1 MLNSNIE
8 ILSPVGD
15 FECLKAAVQNGA
27 NAVYLGVQEFNARYS
42 ASNFNLEDLEK
53 AIIYAKTRGVK
64 VHLVLNILIKNNEFE
79 SAFYL
84 AKKAYELGI
93 DAIIVQDLGLALTLI
108 KAFPDL
114 PIHASTQMT
123 VHNLE
128 GVRALEK
135 LGFKRVVLSRELSFE
150 EIDYICKN
158 SNIEIECFIHGALC
172 VSYSG
177 QCLLSSII
185 GGRSGN
191 RGKCAGTCRL
201 PYELI
206 DENEKVMDKGYLL
219 STRDL
224 CGLEYL
230 PSLVKAGV
238 VCFKIEGRMKTP
250 EYVAT
255 VTRIYRKYL
264 DKILSNG
271 NYVVDENCVSD
282 EKSIIDEKCVNN
294 ENYVIGDKRI
304 SDGKSIIDEKYVSNK
319 NYVIDENDI
328 KELQLVFNRGGFS
341 NGYFDKKANKDLV
354 FKEKPNHMGIYLGK
368 IIKYN
373 SNKGYITLKLENDLD
388 IGDKIAIDNKG
399 VSNNYTISELM
410 INNSNIKSASK
421 GQTVTIG
428 RMKGNININDKIF
441 LIESKNLTE
450 LSTNSY
456 QNVENKQLLINCKLI
471 IKENTPI
478 KISANIVSDSFNNV
492 QSEIITNI
500 IPETAKNAPITKEKI
515 IEQFSK
521 TKNTIFKF
529 NNLNIELDDNLF
541 LTISSVNEL
550 RRLILNDLEIKLEKS
565 IKRNVKDIELSNEIS
580 GLLKSIEKNMKCVED
595 SNEAKDLLNADKVNS
610 VQYYER
616 KVNDIEDGNDVLS
629 SNINNNTSKPSIS
642 VLLNILNKEF
652 NYWDL
657 KNIDRLYIPLKY
669 FVNPTFKEIIFNL
682 SKKFNLYI
690 YMPTIMKGNY
700 INLLNLNINSIMNTF
715 KVKGAVI
722 SSIYQLNWFKNY
734 GLDIIGNYT
743 LNVFNNISVANLSD
757 LGVMKFTLSPE
768 LDRETLLNL
777 SNSNK
782 NAKLIVYGKIPVMNS
797 NYCVL
802 GRSNKCYKECAKS
815 CQNSNKKFYL
825 KDRLNFK
832 FRVIPDNIDTI
843 STIYNSK
850 ITSITWKDFNVDN
863 LRIDIL
869 DEDVDTINL
878 IVSKALN
885 NERFEGKDYTNA
897 NLNKEI

>member
-1 MLNSNIE
+1 MLNNIE

-27 NAVYLGVQEFNARYS
+27 NAVYLGAQEFNARYS
-42 ASNFNLEDLEK
+42 ASNFDMENLEK
-53 AIIYAKTRGVK
+53 AIIYAKTRNVK

-79 SAFYL
+79 SAFNL
-84 AKKAYELGI
+84 AKKAYELGV
-93 DAIIVQDLGLALTLI
+93 DAIIVQDFGLALTLI

-128 GVRALEK
+128 GVLALEK

-158 SNIEIECFIHGALC
+158 SNVEIECFIHGALC

-206 DENEKVMDKGYLL
+206 DENEKVLDKGYLL

-224 CGLEYL
+224 CGLKYL

-238 VCFKIEGRMKTP
+238 VCFKIEGRMKPP

-264 DKILSNG
+264 DKIF
-271 NYVVDENCVSD
+271 
-282 EKSIIDEKCVNN
+282 NN
-294 ENYVIGDKRI
+294 ENYI
-304 SDGKSIIDEKYVSNK
+304 
-319 NYVIDENDI
+319 IDENDI
-328 KELQLVFNRGGFS
+328 KNLQLVFNRGGFS
-341 NGYFDKKANKDLV
+341 TGYFDKAANRSLV

-368 IIKYN
+368 IIKFN
-373 SNKGYITLKLENDLD
+373 SSKGYITLKLENDLN
-388 IGDKIAIDNKG
+388 IGDKIAIDNNG
-399 VSNNYTISELM
+399 VSNNYTVSELM
-410 INNSNIKSASK
+410 VNNSNIKSAFK
-421 GQTVTIG
+421 GNIVTIG
-428 RMKGNININDKIF
+428 RMKGNININDKVF
-441 LIESKNLTE
+441 LTESKKLTE

-456 QNVENKQLLINCKLI
+456 QNVENTQLLINSKLI
-471 IKENTPI
+471 IKKNTPI
-478 KISANIVSDSFNNV
+478 KIFASIVSENFTNI
-492 QSEIITNI
+492 QCEISTDI
-500 IPETAKNAPITKEKI
+500 IPEVAKNAPITKDKI
-515 IEQFSK
+515 IEQFYK

-529 NNLNIELDDNLF
+529 NSLNIDLDNNLF

-550 RRLILNDLEIKLEKS
+550 RRLVLSGLEKKLEES
-565 IKRNVKDIELSNEIS
+565 IKRKSRDAEFFDEIKAS
-580 GLLKSIEKNMKCVED
+580 LASTDNKLRSYDN
-595 SNEAKDLLNADKVNS
+595 
-610 VQYYER
+610 Y
-616 KVNDIEDGNDVLS
+616 
-629 SNINNNTSKPSIS
+629 NTSISENVTRNSKKPTIS
-642 VLLNILNKEF
+642 VLLNILNKDYDYY
-652 NYWDL
+652 NL

-669 FVNPTFKEIIFNL
+669 FVNPAFKEIILKL
-682 SKKFNLYI
+682 SNKFDLYI
-690 YMPTIMKGNY
+690 YMPTIMKKNY
-700 INLLNLNINSIMNTF
+700 INLLNLNIKNIMNIF
-715 KVKGAVI
+715 KIAGVVI
-722 SSIYQLNWFKNY
+722 SNTYQLKWFENY
-734 GLDIIGNYT
+734 NLKIIGNYT
-743 LNVFNNISVANLSD
+743 LNVFNNISIANLSN
-757 LGVMKFTLSPE
+757 LGIKKFTLSPE

-782 NAKLIVYGKIPVMNS
+782 NAELIVYGKIPVMNS

-802 GRSNKCYKECAKS
+802 GRSNKCYKECTKN
-815 CQNSNKKFYL
+815 CQNLNKKFYL
-825 KDRLNFK
+825 KDRLNLK

-869 DEDVDTINL
+869 DENIDTINL
-878 IVSKALN
+878 IVSKVLN
-885 NERFEGKDYTNA
+885 NKRFEGKDYTNA

>member
-1 MLNSNIE
+1 MLNNDIE

-27 NAVYLGVQEFNARYS
+27 NAVYLGAEEFNARYS
-42 ASNFNLEDLEK
+42 ASNFNNEGLEK
-53 AIIYAKTRGVK
+53 AIIYAKTRNVK

-79 SAFYL
+79 NALNL
-84 AKKAYELGI
+84 AKRAYELGV

-108 KAFPDL
+108 KTFPDL

-128 GVRALEK
+128 GVKILEK
-135 LGFKRVVLSRELSFE
+135 LGFKRAVLSRELSLE

-158 SNIEIECFIHGALC
+158 SNIEIETFIHGALC

-206 DENEKVMDKGYLL
+206 DENERIMDKGYLL

-230 PSLVKAGV
+230 PNLVKSGV
-238 VCFKIEGRMKTP
+238 ICFKIEGRMKTP

-264 DKILSNG
+264 DKIL
-271 NYVVDENCVSD
+271 
-282 EKSIIDEKCVNN
+282 NN
-294 ENYVIGDKRI
+294 ENYVI
-304 SDGKSIIDEKYVSNK
+304 
-319 NYVIDENDI
+319 ENADI

-341 NGYFDKKANKDLV
+341 NGYFDKEPNRNLI
-354 FKEKPNHMGIYLGK
+354 FKEKPNNMGVYLGK
-368 IIKYN
+368 ILKYN
-373 SNKGYITLKLENDLD
+373 SNKGHITLKLEDNLS

-399 VSNNYTISELM
+399 ISNNYTISEMM
-410 INNSNIKSASK
+410 INNSNIKSATKNS
-421 GQTVTIG
+421 TVTIG
-428 RMKGNININDKIF
+428 RMKGPININDKIY
-441 LIESKNLTE
+441 LIESKKLTE

-456 QNVENKQLLINCKLI
+456 QNVENIQLLIDCDLI
-471 IKENTPI
+471 IKKNEAI
-478 KISANIVSDSFNNV
+478 KISAKIISNNFNNIHC
-492 QSEIITNI
+492 EIITNI
-500 IPETAKNAPITKEKI
+500 IPEEAKNAPITKEKI
-515 IEQFSK
+515 VEQFNK

-529 NNLNIELDDNLF
+529 NNINIILNDNIF
-541 LTISSVNEL
+541 LTISSINEL
-550 RRLILNDLEIKLEKS
+550 RRLILNNLNMKLEKN
-565 IKRNVKDIELSNEIS
+565 IKRDHKKIKFSDNIK
-580 GLLKSIEKNMKCVED
+580 K
-595 SNEAKDLLNADKVNS
+595 LLNKQN
-610 VQYYER
+610 
-616 KVNDIEDGNDVLS
+616 I
-629 SNINNNTSKPSIS
+629 INNKKPTIS
-642 VLLNILNKEF
+642 VLLNILNK
-652 NYWDL
+652 NYNYLNL
-657 KNIDRLYIPLKY
+657 KNIDKLYIPLKY
-669 FVNPTFKEIIFNL
+669 FINPIFKGTITNL
-682 SKKFNLYI
+682 SKNFNLYI
-690 YMPTIMKGNY
+690 YMPNIMKKNY
-700 INLLNLNINSIMNTF
+700 INLLNLNINNIINTYNI
-715 KVKGAVI
+715 KGVI
-722 SSIYQLNWFKNY
+722 ISHIYQLNWFENY
-734 GLDIIGNYT
+734 DLDIIGNYT
-743 LNVFNNISVANLSD
+743 LNLFNNISINNLED
-757 LGVMKFTLSPE
+757 FGIKEFTLSPE
-768 LDRETLLNL
+768 LDREILSSL

-782 NAKLIVYGKIPVMNS
+782 NTELIVYGKIPVMNT

-802 GRSNKCYKECAKS
+802 GKSNKCYKECSKS
-815 CQNSNKKFYL
+815 CQNLSKKFYL

-850 ITSITWKDFNVDN
+850 ITSITWKDFNVEN

-869 DEDVDTINL
+869 DEDIDTINL
-878 IVSKALN
+878 IVSKTLN

>member
-1 MLNSNIE
+1 MLNNIE

-27 NAVYLGVQEFNARYS
+27 NAVYLGAQEFNARYS
-42 ASNFNLEDLEK
+42 ASNFDMENLEK
-53 AIIYAKTRGVK
+53 AIIYTKTRNVK

-79 SAFYL
+79 SAFNL
-84 AKKAYELGI
+84 AKKAYELGV
-93 DAIIVQDLGLALTLI
+93 DAIIVQDFGLALTLI

-128 GVRALEK
+128 GVLALEK

-158 SNIEIECFIHGALC
+158 SNVEIECFIHGALC

-206 DENEKVMDKGYLL
+206 DENEKVLDKGYLL

-230 PSLVKAGV
+230 PRLVKAGV
-238 VCFKIEGRMKTP
+238 VCFKIEGRMKAP

-264 DKILSNG
+264 DKIF
-271 NYVVDENCVSD
+271 
-282 EKSIIDEKCVNN
+282 NN
-294 ENYVIGDKRI
+294 ENYI
-304 SDGKSIIDEKYVSNK
+304 
-319 NYVIDENDI
+319 IDENDI
-328 KELQLVFNRGGFS
+328 KNLQLVFNRGGFS
-341 NGYFDKKANKDLV
+341 TGYFDKAANRSLV

-368 IIKYN
+368 IIKFN
-373 SNKGYITLKLENDLD
+373 SSKGYITLKLENDLN
-388 IGDKIAIDNKG
+388 IGDKIAIDNNG
-399 VSNNYTISELM
+399 VSNNYTVSELM
-410 INNSNIKSASK
+410 VNNSNIKSAFK
-421 GQTVTIG
+421 GNIVTIG
-428 RMKGNININDKIF
+428 RMKGNININDKVF
-441 LIESKNLTE
+441 LTESKKLTE

-456 QNVENKQLLINCKLI
+456 QNVENTQLLINSKLI
-471 IKENTPI
+471 IKKNTPI
-478 KISANIVSDSFNNV
+478 KIFASIVSENFTNI
-492 QSEIITNI
+492 QCEISTDI
-500 IPETAKNAPITKEKI
+500 IPEVAKNAPITKDKI
-515 IEQFSK
+515 IEQFYK

-529 NNLNIELDDNLF
+529 NSLNIDLDNNLF

-550 RRLILNDLEIKLEKS
+550 RRLVLSGLEKKLEES
-565 IKRNVKDIELSNEIS
+565 IKRKSRGAEVFDEVKASLASTDNKLRSYDN
-580 GLLKSIEKNMKCVED
+580 
-595 SNEAKDLLNADKVNS
+595 
-610 VQYYER
+610 Y
-616 KVNDIEDGNDVLS
+616 
-629 SNINNNTSKPSIS
+629 NTSISENVTRNSKKPTIS
-642 VLLNILNKEF
+642 VLLNILNKDYDYY
-652 NYWDL
+652 NL

-669 FVNPTFKEIIFNL
+669 FVNPAFKEIILKL
-682 SKKFNLYI
+682 SNKFNLYI
-690 YMPTIMKGNY
+690 YMPTIMKKNY
-700 INLLNLNINSIMNTF
+700 INLLNLNIKNIMNIF
-715 KVKGAVI
+715 KIAGVVI
-722 SSIYQLNWFKNY
+722 SNTYQLKWFQNHNLK
-734 GLDIIGNYT
+734 IIGNYT
-743 LNVFNNISVANLSD
+743 LNVFNNISIANLSN
-757 LGVMKFTLSPE
+757 LGIKKFTLSPE
-768 LDRETLLNL
+768 LNREVITSL

-782 NAKLIVYGKIPVMNS
+782 NLELIVYGKIPVMNS

-802 GRSNKCYKECAKS
+802 GRSNKCYKECTKN
-815 CQNSNKKFYL
+815 CQNLNKKFYL
-825 KDRLNFK
+825 KDRLNLK

-869 DEDVDTINL
+869 DEDIDTINL
-878 IVSKALN
+878 IVSKVLN
-885 NERFEGKDYTNA
+885 NKRFEGKNYTNA

>member
-1 MLNSNIE
+1 MLNNIE

-27 NAVYLGVQEFNARYS
+27 NAVYLGAQEFNARYS
-42 ASNFNLEDLEK
+42 ASNFDMENLEK
-53 AIIYAKTRGVK
+53 AIIYAKTRNVK

-79 SAFYL
+79 SAFNL
-84 AKKAYELGI
+84 AKKAYELGV
-93 DAIIVQDLGLALTLI
+93 DAIIVQDFGLALTLI

-128 GVRALEK
+128 GVLALEK

-158 SNIEIECFIHGALC
+158 SNVEIECFIHGALC

-206 DENEKVMDKGYLL
+206 DENEKVLDKGYLL

-230 PSLVKAGV
+230 PRLVKAGV
-238 VCFKIEGRMKTP
+238 VCFKIEGRMKAP

-264 DKILSNG
+264 DKIF
-271 NYVVDENCVSD
+271 
-282 EKSIIDEKCVNN
+282 NN
-294 ENYVIGDKRI
+294 ENYI
-304 SDGKSIIDEKYVSNK
+304 
-319 NYVIDENDI
+319 IDENDI
-328 KELQLVFNRGGFS
+328 KNLQLVFNRGGFS
-341 NGYFDKKANKDLV
+341 TGYFDKAANRSLV

-368 IIKYN
+368 IIKFN
-373 SNKGYITLKLENDLD
+373 SSKGYITLKLENDLN
-388 IGDKIAIDNKG
+388 IVDKIAIDNNG
-399 VSNNYTISELM
+399 VSNNYTVSELM
-410 INNSNIKSASK
+410 VNNSNIKSTFK
-421 GQTVTIG
+421 GNIVTIG
-428 RMKGNININDKIF
+428 RMKGNININDKVF
-441 LIESKNLTE
+441 LTESKKLTE

-456 QNVENKQLLINCKLI
+456 QNVENTQLLINSKLI
-471 IKENTPI
+471 IKKNTPI
-478 KISANIVSDSFNNV
+478 KIFASIVSENFTNI
-492 QSEIITNI
+492 QCEISTDI
-500 IPETAKNAPITKEKI
+500 IPEVAKNAPITKDKI
-515 IEQFSK
+515 IEQFYK

-529 NNLNIELDDNLF
+529 NSLNIDLDNNLF

-550 RRLILNDLEIKLEKS
+550 RRLVLSRLEKKLEES
-565 IKRNVKDIELSNEIS
+565 IKRKSRDAEVFDEIKAS
-580 GLLKSIEKNMKCVED
+580 LASTDNKLRSYDN
-595 SNEAKDLLNADKVNS
+595 
-610 VQYYER
+610 Y
-616 KVNDIEDGNDVLS
+616 
-629 SNINNNTSKPSIS
+629 NTSISENVTRNSKKPTIS
-642 VLLNILNKEF
+642 VLLNILNKDYDYY
-652 NYWDL
+652 NL

-669 FVNPTFKEIIFNL
+669 FVNPSFKEIILKL
-682 SKKFNLYI
+682 SNKFNLYI
-690 YMPTIMKGNY
+690 YMPTIMKKNY
-700 INLLNLNINSIMNTF
+700 INLLNLNIKNIMNIF
-715 KVKGAVI
+715 KIAGVVI
-722 SSIYQLNWFKNY
+722 SNIYQLKWFENY
-734 GLDIIGNYT
+734 NLKIIGNYT
-743 LNVFNNISVANLSD
+743 LNVFNNISIANLSN
-757 LGVMKFTLSPE
+757 LGIKKFTLSPE

-782 NAKLIVYGKIPVMNS
+782 NAELIVYGKIPVMNS

-802 GRSNKCYKECAKS
+802 GRSNKCYKECTKN
-815 CQNSNKKFYL
+815 CQNLNKKFYL
-825 KDRLNFK
+825 KDRLNLK

-869 DEDVDTINL
+869 DEDIDTINL
-878 IVSKALN
+878 IVSKVLN
-885 NERFEGKDYTNA
+885 NKRFEGKNYTNA

>member
-1 MLNSNIE
+1 MLNNIE

-27 NAVYLGVQEFNARYS
+27 NAVYLGAQEFNARYS
-42 ASNFNLEDLEK
+42 ASNFDMENLEK
-53 AIIYAKTRGVK
+53 AIIYAKTRNVK

-79 SAFYL
+79 SAFNL
-84 AKKAYELGI
+84 AKKAYELGV
-93 DAIIVQDLGLALTLI
+93 DAIIVQDFGLALTLI

-128 GVRALEK
+128 GVLALEK

-158 SNIEIECFIHGALC
+158 SNVEIECFIHGALC

-206 DENEKVMDKGYLL
+206 DENEKVLDKGYLL

-224 CGLEYL
+224 CGLKYL

-238 VCFKIEGRMKTP
+238 VCFKIEGRMKAP

-264 DKILSNG
+264 DKIF
-271 NYVVDENCVSD
+271 
-282 EKSIIDEKCVNN
+282 NN
-294 ENYVIGDKRI
+294 ENYI
-304 SDGKSIIDEKYVSNK
+304 
-319 NYVIDENDI
+319 IDENDI
-328 KELQLVFNRGGFS
+328 KNLQLVFNRGGFS
-341 NGYFDKKANKDLV
+341 TGYFDKAANRSLV

-368 IIKYN
+368 IIKFN
-373 SNKGYITLKLENDLD
+373 SSKGYITLKLENDLN
-388 IGDKIAIDNKG
+388 IVDKIAIDNNG
-399 VSNNYTISELM
+399 VSNNYTVSELM
-410 INNSNIKSASK
+410 VNNSNIKSAFK
-421 GQTVTIG
+421 GNIVTIG
-428 RMKGNININDKIF
+428 RMKGNININDKVF
-441 LIESKNLTE
+441 LTESKKLTE

-456 QNVENKQLLINCKLI
+456 QNVENTQLLINSKLI
-471 IKENTPI
+471 IKKNTPI
-478 KISANIVSDSFNNV
+478 KIFASIVSENFTNI
-492 QSEIITNI
+492 QCEISTDI
-500 IPETAKNAPITKEKI
+500 IPEVAKNAPITKDKI
-515 IEQFSK
+515 IEQFYK

-529 NNLNIELDDNLF
+529 NSLNIDLDNNLF

-550 RRLILNDLEIKLEKS
+550 RRLVLSRLEKKLEES
-565 IKRNVKDIELSNEIS
+565 IKRKSRDAEVFDEIKAS
-580 GLLKSIEKNMKCVED
+580 LASTDNKLRSYDN
-595 SNEAKDLLNADKVNS
+595 
-610 VQYYER
+610 Y
-616 KVNDIEDGNDVLS
+616 
-629 SNINNNTSKPSIS
+629 NTSISENVTRNSKKPTIS
-642 VLLNILNKEF
+642 VLLNILNKDYDYY
-652 NYWDL
+652 NL

-669 FVNPTFKEIIFNL
+669 FVNPSFKEIILKL
-682 SKKFNLYI
+682 SNKFNLYI
-690 YMPTIMKGNY
+690 YMPTIMKKNY
-700 INLLNLNINSIMNTF
+700 INLLNLNIKNIMNIF
-715 KVKGAVI
+715 KIAGVVI
-722 SSIYQLNWFKNY
+722 SNIYQLKWFENY
-734 GLDIIGNYT
+734 NLKIIGNYT
-743 LNVFNNISVANLSD
+743 LNVFNNISIANLSN
-757 LGVMKFTLSPE
+757 LGIKKFTLSPE

-782 NAKLIVYGKIPVMNS
+782 NAELIVYGKIPVMNS

-802 GRSNKCYKECAKS
+802 GRSNKCYKECTKN
-815 CQNSNKKFYL
+815 CQNLNKKFYL
-825 KDRLNFK
+825 KDRLNLK

-869 DEDVDTINL
+869 DEDIDTINL
-878 IVSKALN
+878 IVSKVLN
-885 NERFEGKDYTNA
+885 NKRFEGKNYTNA

>member
-1 MLNSNIE
+1 MLNNIE

-27 NAVYLGVQEFNARYS
+27 NAVYLGAQEFNARYS
-42 ASNFNLEDLEK
+42 ASNFDMENLEK
-53 AIIYAKTRGVK
+53 AIIYAKTRNVK

-79 SAFYL
+79 SAFNL
-84 AKKAYELGI
+84 AKKAYELGV
-93 DAIIVQDLGLALTLI
+93 DAIIVQDFGLALTLI

-128 GVRALEK
+128 GVLALEK

-158 SNIEIECFIHGALC
+158 SNVEIECFIHGALC

-206 DENEKVMDKGYLL
+206 DENEKVLDKGYLL

-224 CGLEYL
+224 CGLKYL

-238 VCFKIEGRMKTP
+238 VCFKIEGRMKPP

-264 DKILSNG
+264 DKIF
-271 NYVVDENCVSD
+271 
-282 EKSIIDEKCVNN
+282 NN
-294 ENYVIGDKRI
+294 ENYI
-304 SDGKSIIDEKYVSNK
+304 
-319 NYVIDENDI
+319 IDENDI
-328 KELQLVFNRGGFS
+328 KNLQLVFNRGGFS
-341 NGYFDKKANKDLV
+341 TGYFDKAANRSLV

-368 IIKYN
+368 IIKFN
-373 SNKGYITLKLENDLD
+373 SSKGYITLKLENDLN
-388 IGDKIAIDNKG
+388 IGDKIAIDNNG
-399 VSNNYTISELM
+399 VSNNYTVSELM
-410 INNSNIKSASK
+410 VNNSNIKSAFK
-421 GQTVTIG
+421 GNIVTIG
-428 RMKGNININDKIF
+428 RMKGNININDKVF
-441 LIESKNLTE
+441 LTESKKLTE

-456 QNVENKQLLINCKLI
+456 QNVENTQLLINSKLI
-471 IKENTPI
+471 IKKNTPI
-478 KISANIVSDSFNNV
+478 KIFASIVSENF
-492 QSEIITNI
+492 TNI
-500 IPETAKNAPITKEKI
+500 QCEISTDIVPEIAKNAPITKDKI
-515 IEQFSK
+515 IEQFYK

-529 NNLNIELDDNLF
+529 NSLNIDLDNNLF

-550 RRLILNDLEIKLEKS
+550 RRLVLSGLEKKLEES
-565 IKRNVKDIELSNEIS
+565 IKRKSRDAEVFDEIKAS
-580 GLLKSIEKNMKCVED
+580 LASTDNKLRNYD
-595 SNEAKDLLNADKVNS
+595 N
-610 VQYYER
+610 Y
-616 KVNDIEDGNDVLS
+616 
-629 SNINNNTSKPSIS
+629 NTSISENVTRNSKKPTIS
-642 VLLNILNKEF
+642 VLLNILNKDYDYY
-652 NYWDL
+652 NL

-669 FVNPTFKEIIFNL
+669 FVNPAFKEIILKL
-682 SKKFNLYI
+682 SNKFNLYI
-690 YMPTIMKGNY
+690 YMPTIMKKNY
-700 INLLNLNINSIMNTF
+700 INLLNLNIKNIMNIF
-715 KVKGAVI
+715 KIAGVVI
-722 SSIYQLNWFKNY
+722 SNIYQLKWFENY
-734 GLDIIGNYT
+734 NLKIIGNYT
-743 LNVFNNISVANLSD
+743 LNVFNNISIANLSN
-757 LGVMKFTLSPE
+757 LGIKKFTLSPE

-782 NAKLIVYGKIPVMNS
+782 NAELIVYGKIPVMNS

-802 GRSNKCYKECAKS
+802 GRSNKCYKECTKN
-815 CQNSNKKFYL
+815 CQNLNKKFYL
-825 KDRLNFK
+825 KDRLNLK

-869 DEDVDTINL
+869 DEDIDTINL
-878 IVSKALN
+878 IVSKVLN
-885 NERFEGKDYTNA
+885 NKRFEGKNYTNA

>member
-1 MLNSNIE
+1 MLNNIE

-27 NAVYLGVQEFNARYS
+27 NAVYLGAQEFNARYS
-42 ASNFNLEDLEK
+42 ASNFDMENLEK
-53 AIIYAKTRGVK
+53 AIIYAKTRNVK

-79 SAFYL
+79 GAFNL
-84 AKKAYELGI
+84 AKKAYELGV
-93 DAIIVQDLGLALTLI
+93 DAIIVQDFGLALTLI

-128 GVRALEK
+128 GVLALEK

-158 SNIEIECFIHGALC
+158 SNVEIECFIHGALC

-206 DENEKVMDKGYLL
+206 DENEKVLDKGYLL

-224 CGLEYL
+224 CGLKYL

-238 VCFKIEGRMKTP
+238 VCFKIEGRMKPP

-264 DKILSNG
+264 DKIF
-271 NYVVDENCVSD
+271 
-282 EKSIIDEKCVNN
+282 NN
-294 ENYVIGDKRI
+294 ENYI
-304 SDGKSIIDEKYVSNK
+304 
-319 NYVIDENDI
+319 IDENDI
-328 KELQLVFNRGGFS
+328 KNLQLVFNRGGFS
-341 NGYFDKKANKDLV
+341 TGYFDKAANRSLV

-368 IIKYN
+368 IIKFN
-373 SNKGYITLKLENDLD
+373 SSKGYITLKLENDLN
-388 IGDKIAIDNKG
+388 IGDKIAIDNNG
-399 VSNNYTISELM
+399 VSNNYTVSELM
-410 INNSNIKSASK
+410 VNNSNIKSAFK
-421 GQTVTIG
+421 GNIVTIG
-428 RMKGNININDKIF
+428 RMKGNININDKVF
-441 LIESKNLTE
+441 LTESKKLTE

-456 QNVENKQLLINCKLI
+456 QNVENTQLLINSKLI
-471 IKENTPI
+471 IKKNTPI
-478 KISANIVSDSFNNV
+478 KIFASIVSENF
-492 QSEIITNI
+492 TNI
-500 IPETAKNAPITKEKI
+500 QCEISTDIVPEIAKNAPITKDKI
-515 IEQFSK
+515 IEQFYK

-529 NNLNIELDDNLF
+529 NSLNIDLDNNLF

-550 RRLILNDLEIKLEKS
+550 RRLVLSGLEKKLEES
-565 IKRNVKDIELSNEIS
+565 IKRKSRDAEVFDEIKAS
-580 GLLKSIEKNMKCVED
+580 LASTDNKLRNYD
-595 SNEAKDLLNADKVNS
+595 N
-610 VQYYER
+610 Y
-616 KVNDIEDGNDVLS
+616 
-629 SNINNNTSKPSIS
+629 NTSISENVTRNSKKPTIS
-642 VLLNILNKEF
+642 VLLNILNKDYDYY
-652 NYWDL
+652 NL

-669 FVNPTFKEIIFNL
+669 FVNPAFKEIILKL
-682 SKKFNLYI
+682 SNKFNLYI
-690 YMPTIMKGNY
+690 YMPTIMKKNY
-700 INLLNLNINSIMNTF
+700 INLLNLNIKNIMNIF
-715 KVKGAVI
+715 KIAGVVI
-722 SSIYQLNWFKNY
+722 SNIYQLKWFENY
-734 GLDIIGNYT
+734 NLKIIGNYT
-743 LNVFNNISVANLSD
+743 LNVFNNVSIFSFENL
-757 LGVMKFTLSPE
+757 GIKQFVLSPE
-768 LDRETLLNL
+768 LNREVITSL

-782 NAKLIVYGKIPVMNS
+782 NLELIVYGKIPVMNS

-802 GRSNKCYKECAKS
+802 GRSNKCYKECTKN
-815 CQNSNKKFYL
+815 CQNLNKKFYL
-825 KDRLNFK
+825 KDRLNLK

-869 DEDVDTINL
+869 DEDIDTINL
-878 IVSKALN
+878 IVSKVLN
-885 NERFEGKDYTNA
+885 NKRFEGKNYTNA

>member
-1 MLNSNIE
+1 MLNNIE

-27 NAVYLGVQEFNARYS
+27 NAVYLGAQEFNARYS
-42 ASNFNLEDLEK
+42 ASNFDMENLEK
-53 AIIYAKTRGVK
+53 AIIYAKARNVK

-79 SAFYL
+79 SAFNL
-84 AKKAYELGI
+84 AKKAYELGV
-93 DAIIVQDLGLALTLI
+93 DAIIVQDFGLALTLI

-128 GVRALEK
+128 GVLALEK

-158 SNIEIECFIHGALC
+158 SNVEIECFIHGALC

-206 DENEKVMDKGYLL
+206 DENEKVLDKGYLL

-224 CGLEYL
+224 CGLKYL

-238 VCFKIEGRMKTP
+238 VCFKIEGRMKPP

-264 DKILSNG
+264 DKIF
-271 NYVVDENCVSD
+271 
-282 EKSIIDEKCVNN
+282 NN
-294 ENYVIGDKRI
+294 ENYI
-304 SDGKSIIDEKYVSNK
+304 
-319 NYVIDENDI
+319 IDENDI
-328 KELQLVFNRGGFS
+328 KNLQLVFNRGGFS
-341 NGYFDKKANKDLV
+341 TGYFDKAANRSLV

-368 IIKYN
+368 IIKFN
-373 SNKGYITLKLENDLD
+373 SSKGYITLKLENDLN
-388 IGDKIAIDNKG
+388 IGDKIAIDNNG
-399 VSNNYTISELM
+399 VSNNYTVSELM
-410 INNSNIKSASK
+410 VNNSNIKSAFK
-421 GQTVTIG
+421 GNIVTIG
-428 RMKGNININDKIF
+428 RMKGNININDKVF
-441 LIESKNLTE
+441 LTESKKLTE

-456 QNVENKQLLINCKLI
+456 QNVENTQLLINSKLI
-471 IKENTPI
+471 IKKNTPI
-478 KISANIVSDSFNNV
+478 KIFASIVSENFTNI
-492 QSEIITNI
+492 QCEISTDI
-500 IPETAKNAPITKEKI
+500 IPEVAKNAPITKDKI
-515 IEQFSK
+515 IEQFYK

-529 NNLNIELDDNLF
+529 NSLNIDLDNNLF

-550 RRLILNDLEIKLEKS
+550 RRLVLNELEMKLEKS
-565 IKRNVKDIELSNEIS
+565 IKRNVKNIELPDEIKN
-580 GLLKSIEKNMKCVED
+580 LLKSIERNMNCVED
-595 SNEAKDLLNADKVNS
+595 SNKCKTTTVDNISNELKTS
-610 VQYYER
+610 V
-616 KVNDIEDGNDVLS
+616 
-629 SNINNNTSKPSIS
+629 S

-657 KNIDRLYIPLKY
+657 KNINRLYIPLKY
-669 FVNPTFKEIIFNL
+669 FVNPTFKEIVFNL

-690 YMPTIMKGNY
+690 YMPTIMKRNY

-715 KVKGAVI
+715 KIAGVVI
-722 SSIYQLNWFKNY
+722 SNIYQLNWFKNY
-734 GLDIIGNYT
+734 DLDIIGNYT
-743 LNVFNNISVANLSD
+743 LNVFNNISIANLSD

-782 NAKLIVYGKIPVMNS
+782 NTELIVYGKIPVMNS

-802 GRSNKCYKECAKS
+802 GRSNKCYKECTKN
-815 CQNSNKKFYL
+815 CQNLNKKFYL
-825 KDRLNFK
+825 KDRLNLK

-869 DEDVDTINL
+869 DEDIDTINL
-878 IVSKALN
+878 IVSKVLN
-885 NERFEGKDYTNA
+885 NKRFEGKNYTNA

>member
-1 MLNSNIE
+1 MLNNIE

-27 NAVYLGVQEFNARYS
+27 NAVYLGAQEFNARYS
-42 ASNFNLEDLEK
+42 ASNFDMENLEK
-53 AIIYAKTRGVK
+53 AIIYAKTRNVK

-79 SAFYL
+79 SAFNL
-84 AKKAYELGI
+84 AKKAYELGV
-93 DAIIVQDLGLALTLI
+93 DAIIVQDFGLALTLI

-128 GVRALEK
+128 GVLALEK

-158 SNIEIECFIHGALC
+158 SNVEIECFIHGALC

-206 DENEKVMDKGYLL
+206 DENEKVLDKGYLL

-224 CGLEYL
+224 CGLKYL

-238 VCFKIEGRMKTP
+238 VCFKIEGRMKPP

-264 DKILSNG
+264 DKIF
-271 NYVVDENCVSD
+271 
-282 EKSIIDEKCVNN
+282 NN
-294 ENYVIGDKRI
+294 ENYI
-304 SDGKSIIDEKYVSNK
+304 
-319 NYVIDENDI
+319 IDENDI
-328 KELQLVFNRGGFS
+328 KNLQLVFNRGGFS
-341 NGYFDKKANKDLV
+341 TGYFDKAANRSLV

-368 IIKYN
+368 IIKFN
-373 SNKGYITLKLENDLD
+373 SSKGYITLKLENDLN
-388 IGDKIAIDNKG
+388 IGDKIAIDNNG
-399 VSNNYTISELM
+399 VSNNYTVSELM
-410 INNSNIKSASK
+410 VNNSNIKSAFK
-421 GQTVTIG
+421 GNIVTIG
-428 RMKGNININDKIF
+428 RMKGNININDKVF
-441 LIESKNLTE
+441 LTESKKLTE

-456 QNVENKQLLINCKLI
+456 QNVENTQLLINSKLI
-471 IKENTPI
+471 IKKNTPI
-478 KISANIVSDSFNNV
+478 KIFASIVSENF
-492 QSEIITNI
+492 TNI
-500 IPETAKNAPITKEKI
+500 QCEISTDIVPEIAKNAPITKDKI
-515 IEQFSK
+515 IEQFYK

-529 NNLNIELDDNLF
+529 NSLNIDLDNNLF

-550 RRLILNDLEIKLEKS
+550 RRLVLSGLEKKLEES
-565 IKRNVKDIELSNEIS
+565 IKRKSRDAEVFDEIKAS
-580 GLLKSIEKNMKCVED
+580 LASTDNKLRNYD
-595 SNEAKDLLNADKVNS
+595 N
-610 VQYYER
+610 Y
-616 KVNDIEDGNDVLS
+616 
-629 SNINNNTSKPSIS
+629 NTSISENVTRNSKKPTIS
-642 VLLNILNKEF
+642 VLLNILNKDYDYY
-652 NYWDL
+652 NL

-669 FVNPTFKEIIFNL
+669 FVNPAFKEIILKL
-682 SKKFNLYI
+682 SNKFNLYI
-690 YMPTIMKGNY
+690 YMPTIMKKNY
-700 INLLNLNINSIMNTF
+700 INLLNLNIKNIMNIF
-715 KVKGAVI
+715 KIAGVVI
-722 SSIYQLNWFKNY
+722 SNIYQLKWFENY
-734 GLDIIGNYT
+734 NLKIIGNYT
-743 LNVFNNISVANLSD
+743 LNVFNNISIANLSN
-757 LGVMKFTLSPE
+757 LGIKKFTLSPE

-782 NAKLIVYGKIPVMNS
+782 NAELIVYGKIPVMNS

-802 GRSNKCYKECAKS
+802 GRSNKCYKECTKN
-815 CQNSNKKFYL
+815 CQNLNKKFYL
-825 KDRLNFK
+825 KDRLNLK

-869 DEDVDTINL
+869 DENIDTINL
-878 IVSKALN
+878 IISKVLN
-885 NERFEGKDYTNA
+885 NKRFEGKNYTNA
-897 NLNKEI
+897 NLNKKI